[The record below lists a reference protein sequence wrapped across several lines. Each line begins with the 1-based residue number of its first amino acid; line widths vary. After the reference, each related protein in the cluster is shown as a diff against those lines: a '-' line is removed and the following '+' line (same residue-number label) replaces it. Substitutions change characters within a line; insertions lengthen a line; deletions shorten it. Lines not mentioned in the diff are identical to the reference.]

1 MSGTT
6 AAAARLRDAGIT
18 VGAAAL
24 VAALTPIWLAHLA
37 ATRLAGKRRRGRT
50 IPLPTVPA
58 SSVDVP
64 SLVAGHQPVIIEG
77 LGELLGVADRATPD
91 ALAELAGGEQIG
103 VTIHDAAAP
112 YFLYSGGYGARVVDH
127 RTMSV
132 SDFIELMFRDGI
144 EQDVVVYRRLGPGD
158 LDGMVSRVLGDFDD
172 ALLAHGATGTETRF
186 SGVWIGSTGATTP
199 LHHDAWPGL
208 LFQTHGTKRVVM
220 YGPRD
225 RANLYFRNPLR
236 GAGRWSDLPG
246 RSSDASVSEFPR
258 LARATRWEGELP
270 AGAALFIPPYWAH
283 EVEALE
289 PNISVPFRF
298 ATPLRGYADPGFLRP
313 AAEVLR
319 RRLRLRPAADAGAS
333 R

>member
-1 MSGTT
+1 MSGTSGP
-6 AAAARLRDAGIT
+6 AARVRDVGIT
-18 VGAAAL
+18 LGAAGL

-37 ATRLAGKRRRGRT
+37 ATRLAGIRRRGRT
-50 IPLPTVPA
+50 VRLPRVAA
-58 SSVDVP
+58 SSLDLP
-64 SLVAGHQPVIIEG
+64 SVLSRHEPVIVEG
-77 LGELLGVADRATPD
+77 LVEQLGIADSATPD
-91 ALAELAGGEQIG
+91 ALVQLAGDEQIG
-103 VTIHDAAAP
+103 VALHDAAAP
-112 YFLYSGGYGARVVDH
+112 YFLYSGGYGATVVDH

-132 SDFIELMFRDGI
+132 GDFVHLMFDDGLEPGI
-144 EQDVVVYRRLGPGD
+144 VVYRLLGPND
-158 LDGMVSRVLGDFDD
+158 LHGTVSQVLDDFDR
-172 ALLAHGATGTETRF
+172 ALRAHGATDTEPRF
-186 SGVWIGSTGATTP
+186 SGVWVGSRGVTTP

-208 LFQTHGTKRVVM
+208 LFQTYGDKRVVM

-246 RSSDASVSEFPR
+246 RSADASTSEFPR
-258 LARATRWEGELP
+258 LARATRWEGDLR
-270 AGAALFIPPYWAH
+270 AGDALFIPPYWAH
-283 EVEALE
+283 EVEAVE

-319 RRLRLRPAADAGAS
+319 RRLRVGQAVEAGAL